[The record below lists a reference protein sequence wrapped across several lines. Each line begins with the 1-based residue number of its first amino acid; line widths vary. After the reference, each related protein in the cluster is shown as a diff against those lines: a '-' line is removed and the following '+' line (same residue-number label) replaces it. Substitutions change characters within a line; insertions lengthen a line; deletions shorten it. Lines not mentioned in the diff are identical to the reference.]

1 MEGTKLNADKILVA
15 YFIQKGKETSGSRK
29 IAEQVVAA
37 LKGKGKDA
45 TEFAI
50 TPVETYPEDKA
61 TFETVTRVEKESRTR
76 PAIVD
81 KVGRMHDYKY
91 VVLVAPNWY
100 DDVPMAVYTF
110 LDEYDFG
117 GKRVVPVI
125 NHDGTGHDKVRE
137 SIRHF
142 LPHTWVTDGV
152 GISGASEDAAAVAKA
167 IDQLF
172 MPSESKY

>member
-1 MEGTKLNADKILVA
+1 MESTRINADKILVA
-15 YFIQKGKETSGSRK
+15 YFIQKGKETSGSKK
-29 IAEQVVAA
+29 IADQVKDA
-37 LKGKGKDA
+37 LKAKGYKS

-61 TFETVTRVEKESRTR
+61 TFETVTLVEKESRTR
-76 PAIVD
+76 PAVVG
-81 KVGRMHDYKY
+81 KVGKMQDYKY

-100 DDVPMAVYTF
+100 NDVPMAVYSF
-110 LDEYDFG
+110 FDDYDFT

-152 GISGASEDAAAVAKA
+152 GIQGAADDTKAVDEA

-172 MPSESKY
+172 QPSTSKF